1 MSREKHDV
9 YITRQLPRQA
19 VEMLKPECSVEIN
32 PHDRALSR
40 GELEEA
46 IKGVDGII
54 TLLSDNIDA
63 ELIDMNPDLEVIAN
77 YAVGYD
83 NIDVEA
89 CSDRDIAVSNT
100 PGVLTETTADLA
112 WALILAAARRIPE
125 ADRYTREGRYEG
137 WGPMLMLGSDVHS
150 KTLGIMGLGRIGKAV
165 ARRGSAGFDMD
176 VIYYNRS
183 RDEEFE
189 QKYGVEYRPLD
200 ELLEQSDFV
209 SLHLPL
215 TPATEKL
222 IGENELDKMKD
233 EAYLINTAR
242 GAVVDE
248 NALLHALREGKI
260 AGAGIDV
267 YEDEPKLT
275 PGLAGLDNLVMLP
288 HIGSASVETRAEM
301 AVMAAENML
310 AGLRGER
317 MPNRIN

>member
-150 KTLGIMGLGRIGKAV
+150 KTLGVMGLGRIGKAV

>member
-150 KTLGIMGLGRIGKAV
+150 KTLGVMGLGRIGKAV

-288 HIGSASVETRAEM
+288 HIGSASVETRSEM

>member
-32 PHDRALSR
+32 PNDRALSR

-63 ELIDMNPDLEVIAN
+63 ELLDLNPDLKVIAN

-189 QKYGVEYRPLD
+189 QEYGVEYRPLD

-222 IGENELDKMKD
+222 IGEKELDKMKD

-288 HIGSASVETRAEM
+288 HIGSASVETRSEM

>member
-150 KTLGIMGLGRIGKAV
+150 KTLGVMGLGRIGKAV

-189 QKYGVEYRPLD
+189 QEYGVEYRPLD

-222 IGENELDKMKD
+222 IGEKELDKMKD

>member
-150 KTLGIMGLGRIGKAV
+150 KTLGVMGLGRIGKAV

-189 QKYGVEYRPLD
+189 QEYGVEYRPLD

-222 IGENELDKMKD
+222 IGEKELDKMKD

-248 NALLHALREGKI
+248 NALLHALREGEI

-288 HIGSASVETRAEM
+288 HIGSASVETRSEM

>member
-150 KTLGIMGLGRIGKAV
+150 KTLGVMGLGRIGKAV

-189 QKYGVEYRPLD
+189 QEYGVEYRPLD